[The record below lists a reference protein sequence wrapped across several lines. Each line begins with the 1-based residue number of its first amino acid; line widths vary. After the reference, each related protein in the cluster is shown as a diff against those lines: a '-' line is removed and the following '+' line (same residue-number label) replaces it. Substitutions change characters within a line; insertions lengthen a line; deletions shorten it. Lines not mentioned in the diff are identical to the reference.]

1 MKNGIISIVD
11 SEEEYAVR
19 LAGFLSQ
26 KNGIGYEIQVFTDIS
41 SYMSFEE
48 DSHSDILLISD
59 VFGEFIPDLK
69 NSGQIFILSG
79 DTIDISLKD
88 YIHIK
93 KYQSSENILKSI
105 MSELATQPYP
115 KTKVILKD
123 KKTKI
128 ICTYSPVKRCGKT
141 TFSLVC
147 GCILAVSNSTLYLN
161 FEECSAVFHYT
172 GTNMSGDLS
181 DLLYF
186 FRQNPA
192 NLDMKLL
199 SLINSFN
206 GLDFI
211 NPFRH
216 TLDLKCMSGD
226 NWCAFLNALVSLNR
240 YDYIIIDISDC
251 FIDIFSILSLAD
263 IVFLPILNDPISAIK
278 LEMFLSNCKCLED
291 SSISDKLIKIS
302 LPEFSP
308 KSDGP
313 THFLE
318 LLNGDYGESVKRII
332 QNEC

>member
-19 LAGFLSQ
+19 LAGFLSK

-123 KKTKI
+123 KKQIVGRKMF
-128 ICTYSPVKRCGKT
+128 
-141 TFSLVC
+141 TFSYQESKMYTFCYLSRKMNFGSKMWVAKC
-147 GCILAVSNSTLYLN
+147 RSRRSST
-161 FEECSAVFHYT
+161 
-172 GTNMSGDLS
+172 
-181 DLLYF
+181 
-186 FRQNPA
+186 
-192 NLDMKLL
+192 
-199 SLINSFN
+199 
-206 GLDFI
+206 
-211 NPFRH
+211 
-216 TLDLKCMSGD
+216 
-226 NWCAFLNALVSLNR
+226 
-240 YDYIIIDISDC
+240 
-251 FIDIFSILSLAD
+251 
-263 IVFLPILNDPISAIK
+263 
-278 LEMFLSNCKCLED
+278 
-291 SSISDKLIKIS
+291 
-302 LPEFSP
+302 
-308 KSDGP
+308 
-313 THFLE
+313 
-318 LLNGDYGESVKRII
+318 
-332 QNEC
+332 